1 MISCLLFI
9 YVCHFHH
16 HFLLLLQWLLFKFD
30 HYRDT
35 HALILDPYIQGIFTK
50 VFDTLKNSFYIK
62 VSLVFNK
69 NSLGRLGKQLRI
81 SYLQELLIKLMYLEK
96 IHGGLLWT
104 FVYHCSG
111 NHKNVVSFLFGLFFA
126 SLF

>member
-1 MISCLLFI
+1 MLGNRILDLLFLST
-9 YVCHFHH
+9 FTTTERN
-16 HFLLLLQWLLFKFD
+16 K
-30 HYRDT
+30 
-35 HALILDPYIQGIFTK
+35 FTK

-69 NSLGRLGKQLRI
+69 NSLGKQLRP
-81 SYLQELLIKLMYLEK
+81 SYVQELLIKLMYLEK